1 MVLNGNFSTEVK
13 NFLVKEGLVDSDA
26 IIIHGV

>member
-1 MVLNGNFSTEVK
+1 MVLNGNFSSKVT
-13 NFLVKEGLVDSDA
+13 NLLVKEGLADSDA

>member
-1 MVLNGNFSTEVK
+1 MVLNGNFSSEVA
-13 NFLVKEGLVDSDA
+13 NFLIKEGLADSDA